1 VEAPSVPENEINILL
16 VDSVQLRS
24 QLLLGALRRHR
35 QFKVTLCNLDGDS
48 VLQTLKAGLS
58 DVVVMGSDHPEAS
71 DSLSLVRRIN
81 LSHPEV
87 ATVLLTQR
95 TDRNLVVN
103 IFRSGARGIFCYGE
117 SHLGELCRCIRRVHE
132 GQIWANAEQLRY
144 LLDELTH
151 VPALRVLD
159 ASGDNLLSERE
170 EQVVGLVADGL
181 TNRAVAAELGLSEN
195 TIKKYLFRIFEKVGI
210 STRVELVLYAFHHG
224 RTREAEWVP
233 GN

>member
-1 VEAPSVPENEINILL
+1 MPENQINILL

-48 VLQTLKAGLS
+48 VLHSLKAGLS
-58 DVVVMGSDHPEAS
+58 DVVVMGSDHAEAS
-71 DSLSLVRRIN
+71 DCLSLVRRIN

-87 ATVLLTQR
+87 ATVLLIQR

-103 IFRSGARGIFCYGE
+103 TFRSGARGIFCYGE

>member
-1 VEAPSVPENEINILL
+1 VPENQINILL

-48 VLQTLKAGLS
+48 VLHSLKAGLS
-58 DVVVMGSDHPEAS
+58 DVVVMGSDQVEAS
-71 DSLSLVRRIN
+71 DCLSLVRRIN

-87 ATVLLTQR
+87 ATVLLIQR

-103 IFRSGARGIFCYGE
+103 TFRSGARGIFCYGE

-224 RTREAEWVP
+224 RTREAEWVQ

>member
-1 VEAPSVPENEINILL
+1 MPENEINILL

-58 DVVVMGSDHPEAS
+58 HVVVMGSDHPEAS

>member
-1 VEAPSVPENEINILL
+1 VPENQINILL

-48 VLQTLKAGLS
+48 VLHSLKAGLS
-58 DVVVMGSDHPEAS
+58 DVVVMGSDQVEAS
-71 DSLSLVRRIN
+71 DCLSLVRRIN

-87 ATVLLTQR
+87 ATVLLIQR

-103 IFRSGARGIFCYGE
+103 TFRSGARGIFCYGE

-144 LLDELTH
+144 LLEELTH

-224 RTREAEWVP
+224 RTREAEWVQ

>member
-1 VEAPSVPENEINILL
+1 MPDNDQDINVLL

-35 QFKVTLCNLDGDS
+35 QFKVALCDLDGDS
-48 VLQTLKAGLS
+48 VLRIVKAGLS

-71 DSLSLVRRIN
+71 DSLSIVRRIN
-81 LSHPEV
+81 LSHPKV
-87 ATVLLTQR
+87 ATVLLIQH

-103 IFRSGARGIFCYGE
+103 TFRSGARGIFCYGK
-117 SHLGELCRCIRRVHE
+117 SDLGELCRCIRRVYE
-132 GQIWANAEQLRY
+132 GQVWANAEQLRY

-151 VPALRVLD
+151 VPALRVLN

-181 TNRAVAAELGLSEN
+181 TNRAIATELGLSEN
-195 TIKKYLFRIFEKVGI
+195 TIKKYIFRIFEKLGI

-224 RTREAEWVP
+224 RAREAEWVL
-233 GN
+233 GS